1 MYWVSKV
8 LVYLYILKKGEIWSG
23 DTDASQTDRQ
33 TTEDRATQLLYSIQ
47 FKLSHAIEL
56 KHCFVPDDGDLVND
70 WTVEVN
76 QLLVMRANCLV
87 LVLFRLG
94 RSW

>member
-1 MYWVSKV
+1 M
-8 LVYLYILKKGEIWSG
+8 LPMP
-23 DTDASQTDRQ
+23 DTQTDRQ

>member
-1 MYWVSKV
+1 MLFLRCEAFIEKKKV
-8 LVYLYILKKGEIWSG
+8 QI
-23 DTDASQTDRQ
+23 
-33 TTEDRATQLLYSIQ
+33 
-47 FKLSHAIEL
+47 IEL
-56 KHCFVPDDGDLVND
+56 KHCFVQDDGDLVND
-70 WTVEVN
+70 WTLEVN

>member
-1 MYWVSKV
+1 MKHLSK
-8 LVYLYILKKGEIWSG
+8 KKVQI
-23 DTDASQTDRQ
+23 
-33 TTEDRATQLLYSIQ
+33 
-47 FKLSHAIEL
+47 IEL
-56 KHCFVPDDGDLVND
+56 KHFFVQDDGDLVND
-70 WTVEVN
+70 WTLEVN